1 MYTIQMV
8 LVTLYFLKVISLEEL
23 SLWEWGTEYTAQG
36 QGEA

>member
-8 LVTLYFLKVISLEEL
+8 LVTPYFLKVISLEQL
-23 SLWEWGTEYTAQG
+23 PLWQWGTEYIAQG